1 MNKTL
6 LLCALL
12 ALSACAGADGRVDV
26 LGTAGAGAVAGGI
39 AGLVGGAIARDQ
51 QGQAERRRAYGQPPG
66 YGPAPGYYAPPPG
79 YGRY

>member
-1 MNKTL
+1 
-6 LLCALL
+6 
-12 ALSACAGADGRVDV
+12 VDV

-51 QGQAERRRAYGQPPG
+51 QGQAERRRGYGQVPS
-66 YGPAPGYYAPPPG
+66 YYAPPPG